1 MSVMTPDPPP
11 ETDAPEL
18 PEEEAAPEE
27 TPPPAPKEVVILD
40 STHRCDKC
48 ASQAYWRAEF
58 TEGGFLEFCNHHWVA
73 FKAKIEPLT
82 SKIVDESHRLIEGNR
97 KQGSAN

>member
-1 MSVMTPDPPP
+1 MSVMTPEPPP
-11 ETDAPEL
+11 ELEAPEL
-18 PEEEAAPEE
+18 PEEEAAPEA
-27 TPPPAPKEVVILD
+27 PPAPVEEVVLD

-48 ASQAYWRAEF
+48 HSQAYWRAEF

-73 FKAKIEPLT
+73 FKEMIEPLT
-82 SKIVDESHRLIEGNR
+82 SHIVDESHRLIEGNR